1 MIFVTFTYIVQYTIS
16 DVSSRKQADP
26 GKELIVG
33 HYARIYTHFLFEK
46 VQKTMIFFS
55 LISHKSLLITL
66 SKASPKHFLFCQ

>member
-33 HYARIYTHFLFEK
+33 HYARIYSFFIWYFMGSEK
-46 VQKTMIFFS
+46 
-55 LISHKSLLITL
+55 L
-66 SKASPKHFLFCQ
+66 